1 VNFLEYVSEPAALQ
15 RQHYG
20 IWVLLFLAFF
30 TFLAFLL
37 KKEYWKDV
45 H

>member
-1 VNFLEYVSEPAALQ
+1 LKRYSVGV
-15 RQHYG
+15 
-20 IWVLLFLAFF
+20 WVVLFLAFF

-37 KKEYWKDV
+37 KHEYWQDV